1 MTKKRIRT
9 KSSYYGNTIEAQ
21 KAQRLNLTP
30 GNAWDKRNRKELKL
44 DCWWWTFPLGNCQDI
59 YEMYINK
66 RTIEDTPKGELKD
79 EEYLDDWWEEL
90 IIKDKEFIVKACKG
104 TYRDEDEKEHK
115 KDIYE
120 MLEEK
125 IKEKEIETEE
135 RRKEK
140 EARRLF

>member
-44 DCWWWTFPLGNCQDI
+44 NCWWWTMPLGNCQDI
-59 YEMYINK
+59 YELCENK

-79 EEYLDDWWEEL
+79 EKYLDPEQW
-90 IIKDKEFIVKACKG
+90 IAK
-104 TYRDEDEKEHK
+104 
-115 KDIYE
+115 
-120 MLEEK
+120 M
-125 IKEKEIETEE
+125 
-135 RRKEK
+135 
-140 EARRLF
+140 